1 MKADSKKIAD
11 GVYWVGALDWDTRS
25 FHGYQITGTTYNC
38 YLVFGEDKVALIDN
52 VFTEMSDQLY
62 ARIEDAFKK
71 EGKDEVKIDVM
82 IQNHSEAD
90 HTKCLGQTLEKFP
103 EAKLYASPNCNKFLK
118 LQYFELEDKEINI
131 VKTGDELDLGG
142 KTLTFFQAPMLHWPD
157 SMFTMLLE
165 DGILFSN
172 DAFGQHVC
180 LSERFDDE
188 VDAGF
193 LEYSAQKYYANLV
206 TLGSPA
212 VRRKLG
218 EFADLGLLEKTKMI
232 APCHGQIWKN
242 PETII
247 GYYQDWASG
256 NCKEKITVIYDT
268 MHHSTQKMAHAIA
281 EGIMSEDV
289 EVAMYFTQE
298 DTGDDVIT
306 DVLDSKAIA
315 LGVPTMMNNPFPRIG
330 NVMYWFNCVNFK
342 QTSSIKKALV
352 FSSKGCGGGA
362 VKKLESDLEGA
373 GFEIFDDLETV
384 FTPTE
389 DVLEQCYQA
398 GKELAKAIKE

>member
-38 YLVFGEDKVALIDN
+38 YLVFGEDKVAVIDN
-52 VFTEMSDQLY
+52 VFTGMSDQLY

-142 KTLTFFQAPMLHWPD
+142 KTLTFFQAAMLHWPD

-315 LGVPTMMNNPFPRIG
+315 LGVPTTMNNPFPRIG

-352 FSSKGCGGGA
+352 FSSKGWGGGA

>member
-52 VFTEMSDQLY
+52 VFTGMSNQLY

-352 FSSKGCGGGA
+352 FSSKGWGGGA

>member
-1 MKADSKKIAD
+1 MKADSKKIAN

-52 VFTEMSDQLY
+52 VFTGMSDQLY

-352 FSSKGCGGGA
+352 FSSKGWGGGA

>member
-52 VFTEMSDQLY
+52 VFTGMSDQLY

-352 FSSKGCGGGA
+352 FSSKGWGGGA